1 MIKKIYILFICIF
14 ITSLVILLTS
24 ASTYAAISQSFNI
37 NDTDLYNETNTFNYL
52 NSFGQ
57 NEARYDM
64 STRIQ
69 NRVVSTDG
77 INGLTGSLG
86 SNGTTGY
93 NTQGTSSGISN
104 VGYVYNKQF
113 LQLM

>member
-69 NRVVSTDG
+69 NRVVSTEDPL
-77 INGLTGSLG
+77 ITVFTHGLGGDASHW
-86 SNGTTGY
+86 
-93 NTQGTSSGISN
+93 SN
-104 VGYVYNKQF
+104 VGTIILLIQ
-113 LQLM
+113 MIP